1 MIIENKIREYQQKC
15 HREYKSDIEIIPENY
30 TFPDGNPILPL
41 PPIRTDVRGIMIV
54 GAYPSAR
61 FEYRLSST
69 QPRRYRLIPVANNLQ
84 PFGPEQYFDGLRVRD
99 LESAMGLKK
108 YLLSKLSSRNER
120 YWITD
125 LVKVFL
131 YKREHRSSCQAVNPG
146 FKVPVLRY
154 RYYEIGKK
162 SLAWLREECELCQPR
177 LVVTL
182 GEEVAQV
189 VLGRKGASADEMLVP
204 QLTMPE
210 NIGEWPTICLPH
222 PDACRRSDKW
232 KKVMQKGIAVIN
244 SVLENGT

>member
-1 MIIENKIREYQQKC
+1 MIIEKKIRDYQQKC
-15 HREYKSDIEIIPENY
+15 HREYKSKIKLLPEKY
-30 TFPDGNPILPL
+30 TFPDGNHIVPL
-41 PPIRTDVRGIMIV
+41 PPIRTDVRGLMIV

-69 QPRRYRLIPVANNLQ
+69 LPRRYRLIPIANNLQ

-99 LESAMGLKK
+99 LESAEGLQK
-108 YLLSKLSSRNER
+108 YLLSKLNAQPGR

-131 YKREHRSSCQAVNPG
+131 YKRDHKLSCQAVHPG
-146 FKVPVLRY
+146 FKVPVLRH
-154 RYYEIGKK
+154 RYYDIGEQ
-162 SLAWLREECELCQPR
+162 SLKYLRKECELCRPK

-189 VLGRKGASADEMLVP
+189 VLGRKGASADELLVP
-204 QLTMPE
+204 QVARPE
-210 NIGEWPTICLPH
+210 NIGGCPTLCLPH

-232 KKVMQKGIAVIN
+232 RKAMQKGIAVIN
-244 SVLENGT
+244 SIPVESA